1 MYPRE
6 TRTEFVSL
14 SVSRDGPPV
23 VLANPFDVKRSSA
36 ETEYFVHISKTG
48 MTLWHFKVS
57 KRLNCFV
64 DDCRMCFGWKVG
76 FASYQELHVKHN
88 TLRVFESII
97 LLAWYVPGDHFRVS
111 GFGVLV
117 RRQLSAS

>member
-36 ETEYFVHISKTG
+36 ETEYFVYISKTG
-48 MTLWHFKVS
+48 MALWHFKVS
-57 KRLNCFV
+57 KRLNCFA
-64 DDCRMCFGWKVG
+64 DD
-76 FASYQELHVKHN
+76 
-88 TLRVFESII
+88 
-97 LLAWYVPGDHFRVS
+97 
-111 GFGVLV
+111 
-117 RRQLSAS
+117 